1 MTSRTTIYQR
11 GIPWDISVYDITKI
25 ALNIKIKFDK
35 FDGLN
40 TSNKGKNRFNHNV

>member
-11 GIPWDISVYDITKI
+11 GIPWDFSVYDITKM

-40 TSNKGKNRFNHNV
+40 TSNKGEISLQR